1 MKSEQN
7 QSYRDGRGRYT
18 QESKRSVVD
27 HLLSSGKSQ
36 PQVAQEFGVKVWTL
50 REWKRQYGAQAKPTD
65 APMPATP
72 EAMKQEI
79 EQLRQELARVRLQ
92 RDILKKTMR
101 ILSEA

>member
-1 MKSEQN
+1 MNREQKQN
-7 QSYRDGRGRYT
+7 HRDGRGRYT
-18 QESKRSVVD
+18 QEFKRSVVD
-27 HLLSSGKSQ
+27 HQLNSGKSVR
-36 PQVAQEFGVKVWTL
+36 QVAEEFGVNQWTL
-50 REWKRQYGAQAKPTD
+50 KEWKRKYGAVARAPD

-92 RDILKKTMR
+92 RDILKKTMG

>member
-1 MKSEQN
+1 MKTEPDQHH
-7 QSYRDGRGRYT
+7 RDGRGRYT
-18 QESKRSVVD
+18 QEFKRSVVD
-27 HLLSSGKSQ
+27 HLLSSGKSVR
-36 PQVAQEFGVKVWTL
+36 QVGEEFGVNQWTL
-50 REWKRQYGAQAKPTD
+50 KEWKRKYGAVAAAPD

-92 RDILKKTMR
+92 RDILKKTMG

>member
-1 MKSEQN
+1 MKTEQE

-18 QESKRSVVD
+18 QEFQRSVVD
-27 HLLSSGKSQ
+27 HLLSSGKSVR
-36 PQVAQEFGVKVWTL
+36 QVAEEFGVNQWTL
-50 REWKRQYGAQAKPTD
+50 KEWKRKYGAEARAPD

-79 EQLRQELARVRLQ
+79 EQLRKELARVRLQ
-92 RDILKKTMR
+92 RDILKKTMG